1 MKNTDNIPGAQDDM
15 QYRINDLVDMDLL
28 KDLFDKFTALTG
40 FTIGVLDWP
49 DMNILVQ
56 SGWKDICTKFHR
68 TCPFSMENCNKSN
81 RKLMEQLDQPGKMII
96 EKCENGLYDC
106 ATPIFIDGKHI
117 ASLATGQLLLGDP
130 DYDFFRKHA
139 QKCGFDETEYLDS
152 LKHVKVVTEKEFM
165 LATSFLA
172 QIATFI
178 SESGFNNLK
187 VKHETALLEREID
200 ERTKTEEE
208 LRKSELKVRTVLALA
223 PEAFFHGDPNGEF
236 IDVNEAAVALTG
248 YSREDLLNMNMM
260 DLFQKEV
267 LDVKPLRYD
276 ILDEGKT
283 LTRQRLMLKKD
294 GSQIIIEMSS
304 RLMPDGTYQCF
315 AKDITGNIKAQEAL
329 NESES
334 RLRKFFECTQ
344 EGIVFHD
351 KGQIEDVNKAH
362 IEMLGYSAEQELIG
376 RKIYDFISPETI
388 ETVKY
393 HVENQL
399 TEKYEA
405 ECVRV
410 DGTVFPVEISPRVVK
425 ISDGRTMRIAS
436 VTDITERKKSENLE
450 MVNIERTRALLQLSH
465 MYNAPLAEIADFILE
480 EAIKLT
486 GSKIGYLAFLNEA
499 EDLLTMHAWSKE
511 ALEECR
517 ISNSPREYP
526 LQITGLWGEAVRQ
539 RKPMITNDYEADNPL
554 KKGTPEGHVK
564 IYRHLNV
571 PVFDGD
577 KIVAVIGVG
586 NKKEEYYS
594 ECINQLTILGKA
606 MWNHIDRQRALK
618 ELIES
623 REQFRLITEN
633 SNDMI
638 VTFDAESGV
647 ISYLSPG
654 SGQIQKFESEEVVQK
669 SFFDFCHPED
679 LPSILEAQKQII
691 AGKELPLIK
700 HRIMMKDGSFEWFET
715 SCRLVTGNDS
725 EKVEVVA
732 VCRDISEI
740 LKTEQMRKEKEAA
753 EAASKAKS
761 DFLANVSHEIR
772 NPLNSIVG
780 LANTLTRSNLSSDIQ
795 EIVNAIKISSGN
807 LLNIINDVLD
817 LSKIEANRIELANE
831 DFEIRNV
838 FSEVSSLFRSS
849 AENKGLNF
857 ICEVDESVPE
867 FLKGDMVRFR
877 QMVVNLAGNAVKFTD
892 KGSISIF
899 AKAEKDNDR
908 TTLITEVRDS
918 GIGIKKE
925 DYDKLFRSFS
935 QLDSSTTKKYA
946 GTGLGL
952 AIVKSFA
959 DMMGGEI
966 SVDSEYGIGS
976 TFTLK
981 IPFMSVKKAADRS
994 ESDIDEQ
1001 KNIGQCRVLLVEDDA
1016 LNQMY
1021 LKGFLKSNGMIVDSA
1036 FNGLQALEK
1045 YEAGEYDIILMDGQ
1059 MPKMDGFEATRIIR
1073 EKEQE
1078 SGKHTPVV
1086 AITGYAI
1093 KGDEERFINAGMDS
1107 YITKPFDEN
1116 KLLEVIRKLT
1126 TGTR

>member
-1 MKNTDNIPGAQDDM
+1 MSNTDKIPDMQDEM
-15 QYRINDLVDMDLL
+15 QYRISDLVDLSLL
-28 KDLFDKFTALTG
+28 KEMFDKFTALTG
-40 FTIGVLDWP
+40 LTIGFIECPDFSVL
-49 DMNILVQ
+49 IQ
-56 SGWKDICTKFHR
+56 SGWKDICTKFNR
-68 TCPFSMENCNKSN
+68 VCPESAKKCESSN
-81 RKLMEQLDQPGKMII
+81 QRLMSKLKYPGQIVI
-96 EKCENGLYDC
+96 DKCENGLFDC
-106 ATPIFIDGKHI
+106 ATPVFVNNKLI
-117 ASLATGQLLLGDP
+117 ACIVTGQLLLEDP
-130 DYDFFRKHA
+130 DLSFFSA
-139 QKCGFDETEYLDS
+139 QARACGTDENEYLEA
-152 LKHVKVVTEKEFM
+152 LKDVKVISEKELV
-165 LATSFLA
+165 LATSFLG
-172 QIATFI
+172 QIAAFI
-178 SESGFNNLK
+178 SEAGYNTLIIK
-187 VKHETALLEREID
+187 RETALLEHEVD
-200 ERTKTEEE
+200 ERKKTEEE
-208 LRKSELKVRTVLALA
+208 LRKSELKIRTVLALA
-223 PEAFFHGDPNGEF
+223 PEAFFHGDPIGMF
-236 IDVNEAAVALTG
+236 IDVNEAAIALTG
-248 YSREDLLNMNMM
+248 FTRGELLAMNMK
-260 DLFQKEV
+260 DLFPREV
-267 LDVKPLRYD
+267 LEAEPLRYD

-283 LTRQRLMLKKD
+283 LTRQRSMLKKD
-294 GSQIIIEMSS
+294 GSKIIIEMSS

-351 KGQIEDVNKAH
+351 KGLIEDVNKAH
-362 IEMLGYSAEQELIG
+362 MEMLGISDEQEMIG

-388 ETVKY
+388 DIVKH
-393 HVENQL
+393 HVENHL

-405 ECVRV
+405 ECIRI
-410 DGTVFPVEISPRVVK
+410 DGSVFPVEISPRVIE
-425 ISDGRTMRIAS
+425 ISDGRKVRIAS
-436 VTDITERKKSENLE
+436 VTDITERKNAERIQK
-450 MVNIERTRALLQLSH
+450 VNTDRTRALLTLSQ
-465 MYNAPLAEIADFILE
+465 MYNAPLSEIADFILE

-486 GSKIGYLAFLNEA
+486 GSKIGYIAFLNEA
-499 EDLLTMHAWSKE
+499 ENVLSMHAWSRE

-517 ISNSPREYP
+517 VSNVPREYP
-526 LQITGLWGEAVRQ
+526 LEKTGLWGEAVRQ
-539 RKPMITNDYEADNPL
+539 RKPVITNDYAADNPL
-554 KKGTPEGHVK
+554 KKGIPEGHVK
-564 IYRHLNV
+564 IFRHLNV
-571 PVFDGD
+571 PVLDGN

-586 NKKEEYYS
+586 NKEEEYYD

-606 MWNHIDRQRALK
+606 MWTHIDRQRAIK

-638 VTFDAESGV
+638 VTFDAENGV

-669 SFFDFCHPED
+669 SFFDFCHPD
-679 LPSILEAQKQII
+679 DIPSLLEAQKEILS
-691 AGKELPLIK
+691 GKELPLLK
-700 HRIMMKDGSFEWFET
+700 HRIMMKDGSFQWFET
-715 SCRLVTGNDS
+715 STKLVTDPNSG
-725 EKVEVVA
+725 KVEIVA

-761 DFLANVSHEIR
+761 EFLANVSHEIR

-780 LANTLTRSNLSSDIQ
+780 LANTLTRANLSSDIQ

-817 LSKIEANRIELANE
+817 LSKIEANRVELANE
-831 DFEIRNV
+831 EFEARNV
-838 FSEVSSLFRSS
+838 FREVCSLFRSG
-849 AENKGLNF
+849 AENKGLKF
-857 ICEVDESVPE
+857 SCEVDDSVPQL
-867 FLKGDMVRFR
+867 LKGDMVRFK

-892 KGSISIF
+892 NGSVTIH
-899 AKAEKDNDR
+899 ARAEKADDR
-908 TTLITEVRDS
+908 TIIITEVKDS

-925 DYDKLFRSFS
+925 DFDKLFRSFS

-959 DMMGGEI
+959 DMMGGDI
-966 SVDSEYGIGS
+966 SVESEYGVGS

-981 IPFMSVKKAADRS
+981 IPFMTVEKAAGRS

-1001 KNIGQCRVLLVEDDA
+1001 KNIEQCRVLLVEDDA
-1016 LNQMY
+1016 INQMY

-1045 YEAGEYDIILMDGQ
+1045 YESGEYDVILMDGQ

-1073 EKEQE
+1073 EKEKD
-1078 SGKHTPVV
+1078 SGKHTPVI

-1126 TGTR
+1126 KG

>member
-1 MKNTDNIPGAQDDM
+1 
-15 QYRINDLVDMDLL
+15 
-28 KDLFDKFTALTG
+28 
-40 FTIGVLDWP
+40 
-49 DMNILVQ
+49 
-56 SGWKDICTKFHR
+56 
-68 TCPFSMENCNKSN
+68 
-81 RKLMEQLDQPGKMII
+81 
-96 EKCENGLYDC
+96 
-106 ATPIFIDGKHI
+106 
-117 ASLATGQLLLGDP
+117 
-130 DYDFFRKHA
+130 
-139 QKCGFDETEYLDS
+139 
-152 LKHVKVVTEKEFM
+152 
-165 LATSFLA
+165 
-172 QIATFI
+172 
-178 SESGFNNLK
+178 
-187 VKHETALLEREID
+187 
-200 ERTKTEEE
+200 
-208 LRKSELKVRTVLALA
+208 
-223 PEAFFHGDPNGEF
+223 
-236 IDVNEAAVALTG
+236 
-248 YSREDLLNMNMM
+248 
-260 DLFQKEV
+260 
-267 LDVKPLRYD
+267 
-276 ILDEGKT
+276 
-283 LTRQRLMLKKD
+283 MLKKD
-294 GSQIIIEMSS
+294 GSKIIIEMSS

-351 KGQIEDVNKAH
+351 KGLIEDVNKAH
-362 IEMLGYSAEQELIG
+362 MEMLGISDEQEMIG

-388 ETVKY
+388 DIVKH
-393 HVENQL
+393 HVENHL

-405 ECVRV
+405 ECIRI
-410 DGTVFPVEISPRVVK
+410 DGSVFPVEISPRVIE
-425 ISDGRTMRIAS
+425 ISDGRKVRIAS
-436 VTDITERKKSENLE
+436 VTDITERKNAERIQK
-450 MVNIERTRALLQLSH
+450 VNTDRTRALLTLSQ
-465 MYNAPLAEIADFILE
+465 MYNAPLSEIADFILE

-486 GSKIGYLAFLNEA
+486 GSKIGYIAFLNEA
-499 EDLLTMHAWSKE
+499 ENVLSMHAWSRE

-517 ISNSPREYP
+517 VSNVPREYP
-526 LQITGLWGEAVRQ
+526 LEKTGLWGEAVRQ
-539 RKPMITNDYEADNPL
+539 RKPVITNDYAADNPL
-554 KKGTPEGHVK
+554 KKGIPEGHVK
-564 IYRHLNV
+564 IFRHLNV
-571 PVFDGD
+571 PVLDGN

-586 NKKEEYYS
+586 NKEEEYYD

-606 MWNHIDRQRALK
+606 MWTHIDRQRAIK

-638 VTFDAESGV
+638 VTFDAENGV

-669 SFFDFCHPED
+669 SFFDFCHPD
-679 LPSILEAQKQII
+679 DIPSLLEAQKEILS
-691 AGKELPLIK
+691 GKELPLLK
-700 HRIMMKDGSFEWFET
+700 HRIMMKDGSFQWFET
-715 SCRLVTGNDS
+715 STKLVTDPNSG
-725 EKVEVVA
+725 KVEIVA

-761 DFLANVSHEIR
+761 EFLANVSHEIR

-780 LANTLTRSNLSSDIQ
+780 LANTLTRANLSSDIQ

-817 LSKIEANRIELANE
+817 LSKIEANRVELANE
-831 DFEIRNV
+831 EFEARNV
-838 FSEVSSLFRSS
+838 FREVCSLFRSG
-849 AENKGLNF
+849 AENKGLKF
-857 ICEVDESVPE
+857 SCEVYDSVPQL
-867 FLKGDMVRFR
+867 LKGDMVRFK

-892 KGSISIF
+892 NGSVTIH
-899 AKAEKDNDR
+899 ARAEKADDR
-908 TTLITEVRDS
+908 TIIITEVKDS

-925 DYDKLFRSFS
+925 DFDKLFRSFS

-959 DMMGGEI
+959 DMMGGDI
-966 SVDSEYGIGS
+966 SVESEYGVGS

-981 IPFMSVKKAADRS
+981 IPFMTVEKAAGRS

-1001 KNIGQCRVLLVEDDA
+1001 KNIEQCRVLLVEDDA
-1016 LNQMY
+1016 INQMY

-1045 YEAGEYDIILMDGQ
+1045 YESGEYDVILMDGQ

-1073 EKEQE
+1073 EKEKD
-1078 SGKHTPVV
+1078 SGKHTPVI

-1126 TGTR
+1126 KG